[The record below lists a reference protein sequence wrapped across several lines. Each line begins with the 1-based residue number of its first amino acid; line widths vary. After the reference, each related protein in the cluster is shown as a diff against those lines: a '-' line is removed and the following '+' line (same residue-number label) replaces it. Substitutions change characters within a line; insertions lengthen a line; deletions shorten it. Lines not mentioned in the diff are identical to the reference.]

1 MNSGEINIEK
11 SRSVEDVH
19 ELRLMALL
27 RDLVREK
34 RVKGAAEALGVDPR
48 TLTTSLLRRK
58 LSRRM
63 SDALERL
70 LLTGG
75 APAEERRNE
84 RIDGLE
90 QRLQGLG
97 ERVDTLEEGM
107 RRGLDEVRSAVENE
121 VDALREELA
130 QGVNDSGRTAIQTE
144 VRRPGRGG
152 GSPTLPET
160 APLRRPTGKGRDEPL
175 VLAEMP
181 EPDDEEFYGP
191 VWPVIAEWRALRSG
205 HPNRGNGL
213 SWLADEERLM
223 EVEVALLE
231 DHGFTLPPEKEEL
244 RGFARSGQLDWRKR
258 ALQDTRRSR
267 IRKERL
273 RWVRRILTLG
283 LWWK

>member
-1 MNSGEINIEK
+1 MNSGEITIEK

-19 ELRLMALL
+19 QLRLMALL

-34 RVKGAAEALGVDPR
+34 RVKGAANALGVDPR
-48 TLTTSLLRRK
+48 TLTTSLVRRK

-63 SDALERL
+63 SDALDRL

-75 APAEERRNE
+75 APAEKRRNE

-90 QRLQGLG
+90 QRLQGLSD
-97 ERVDTLEEGM
+97 RVDTLEEEV
-107 RRGLDEVRSAVENE
+107 RSGLDEVRSAVETE
-121 VDALREELA
+121 VNAMREELA
-130 QGVNDSGRTAIQTE
+130 QGVNESGRATVHVEI
-144 VRRPGRGG
+144 RKPGQGG
-152 GSPTLPET
+152 GTATLPET
-160 APLRRPTGKGRDEPL
+160 ARLQLPTRKRRDEPL
-175 VLAEMP
+175 VLTEMP

-191 VWPVIAEWRALRSG
+191 VWPVVAEWRALRSG
-205 HPNRGNGL
+205 HPNRGRGL
-213 SWLADEERLM
+213 SWLVDEERLM

-231 DHGFTLPPEKEEL
+231 EHGFTLPPEKEEL

-258 ALQDTRRSR
+258 ALQDARRAR
-267 IRKERL
+267 IKRERL